1 MTKNKERLQ
10 QWLDQPEPP
19 PQPEEPKPR
28 WVYPAALIGALLA
41 PLALFLWMM
50 RGRSGGVAGP
60 LWEIPTSGWRGIQ
73 ERSENFDSSEE
84 IVGGFQYWQ
93 LAK

>member
-1 MTKNKERLQ
+1 MTKNEERLQ

-28 WVYPAALIGALLA
+28 WVYPAQLIGALLA

-50 RGRSGGVAGP
+50 WGRPGGVA
-60 LWEIPTSGWRGIQ
+60 EAFVGWAAVVGIVFILGIGGLKRGAS
-73 ERSENFDSSEE
+73 R
-84 IVGGFQYWQ
+84 
-93 LAK
+93 

>member
-1 MTKNKERLQ
+1 MTKNEERLQ

-28 WVYPAALIGALLA
+28 WVYAAQLIGALLA

-50 RGRSGGVAGP
+50 RGRPGGVA
-60 LWEIPTSGWRGIQ
+60 EAFVGWAAVVGIVFILGIGGLKRGAS
-73 ERSENFDSSEE
+73 R
-84 IVGGFQYWQ
+84 
-93 LAK
+93 